1 MQPWEVVTK
10 HLLEA
15 LPVFKRNGVRFRAF
29 SIQCE
34 ISGDCSDLEMLG
46 LQSHHAAAQAP
57 NGRPGLQK
65 CRAGSAENETM
76 KRMLVSFNMCKASKI
91 FWIRFFSSFQL
102 FFASICRCN
111 LSGASIDDWHLL
123 EIQH

>member
-76 KRMLVSFNMCKASKI
+76 KRMLVSFNMCKASKNILDTFLLVFSII
-91 FWIRFFSSFQL
+91 FCIYL
-102 FFASICRCN
+102 
-111 LSGASIDDWHLL
+111 
-123 EIQH
+123 